1 MCSRTVIGYRFGLS
15 FSSMA
20 EVKNVLELG
29 LRQINLSGKVAKGFN
44 CVVKAIIK
52 GKAKIVFLA
61 EDCDNK
67 DYKNLITALAK
78 QNEVK
83 LVIVPEKE
91 TLGKALNLGSI
102 RKDGTVRRQIKCGAC
117 AIIKYGTVMN
127 NEVEEFRAQY
137 DPQEP
142 EQAQPEPEA
151 EQQ

>member
-1 MCSRTVIGYRFGLS
+1 
-15 FSSMA
+15 MA
-20 EVKNVLELG
+20 FHFDIRMSEQEAGAAQVNVLENG
-29 LRQINLSGKVAKGFN
+29 LRQINLSGTVAKGFN

-83 LVIVPEKE
+83 LVTVPEKE

>member
-1 MCSRTVIGYRFGLS
+1 
-15 FSSMA
+15 MA
-20 EVKNVLELG
+20 FHFDIRMSEQEAGAAQVNVLENG
-29 LRQINLSGKVAKGFN
+29 LRQINLSGTVAKGFN

-83 LVIVPEKE
+83 LVTVPEKE

-117 AIIKYGTVMN
+117 AVIKYGKNVTQDIEN
-127 NEVEEFRAQY
+127 FRNQY
-137 DPQEP
+137 DPEEAAEP
-142 EQAQPEPEA
+142 KEEEV
-151 EQQ
+151 QQQ